1 MQLTP
6 TTLESIKPLLRPDQ
20 AAEAQKDI
28 RNAEAKLESPHIEDK
43 REARNQLI
51 RLRKTATEQFPKPPE
66 SAEQEG
72 QMQSRSQALLDHIVS
87 DGMLSQAEMR
97 ACPPGAPDQHLSW
110 ERRNKAA
117 ILEWKNLQLRLKP
130 GEREAANLE
139 RHRPT
144 AGRLNLDNS
153 VVERK
158 VLFNVENVTGAT
170 VTFTDEELIA
180 LQAISPDDRAR
191 VPSMSNEERQ
201 VWKKMVVLM
210 MEKGAPEPVVAAPN
224 TESLIVAP
232 KQKYQMTQEHKDK
245 MKAARESKKAA

>member
-1 MQLTP
+1 MQISP
-6 TTLESIKPLLRPDQ
+6 TVPEAIKPLLRPDA

-66 SAEQEG
+66 SAEEEG
-72 QMQSRSQALLDHIVS
+72 RMQGRSQELLNHIVS

-144 AGRLNLDNS
+144 ASRMNLDNA

-158 VLFNVENVTGAT
+158 MLFNIEKVTGVT
-170 VTFTDEELIA
+170 VTFTDDELVA
-180 LQAISPDDRAR
+180 LQTISPVDHAR
-191 VPSMSNEERQ
+191 VPTMSNEERQ
-201 VWKKMVVLM
+201 VWKKMVVLL
-210 MEKGAPEPVVAAPN
+210 MEKGAEPIVAVAAP
-224 TESLIVAP
+224 AP
-232 KQKYQMTQEHKDK
+232 KAKYQMTPEHKAK
-245 MKAARESKKAA
+245 LRAASAAAIAKKKAA